1 MLAVRHSDTV
11 RRSIVMRGSGLSAK
25 PKWRSIILGPVLRP
39 AAIRR
44 MSEKM
49 QLTREKPARIG
60 CRPIRD
66 ADIGPLIELLTEGFP
81 DRTAANW
88 ARAMQRLARREVPA
102 PYPRFGYL
110 LEVDDTPVGV
120 VLLIFSTQGKERGS
134 HVRCNISSWY
144 VKDSYRGYASLLS
157 NAAVRHKQV
166 TYINISPGVW
176 TWPIIEAQG
185 FTRYTLWTD
194 CSGSRLQPMGRE
206 LLRPPVP
213 RRRRLRPDSQQG
225 GARHTDCA
233 PRLRLSDVCRYGE
246 GRGQSLHFSSAPHK
260 P

>member
-1 MLAVRHSDTV
+1 MT
-11 RRSIVMRGSGLSAK
+11 
-25 PKWRSIILGPVLRP
+25 RP
-39 AAIRR
+39 
-44 MSEKM
+44 
-49 QLTREKPARIG
+49 KPARIG

-144 VKDSYRGYASLLS
+144 VKDLYRGICISAQQRRCSSQASHLYQHFAWCLDMADHRSARLYAL
-157 NAAVRHKQV
+157 
-166 TYINISPGVW
+166 Y
-176 TWPIIEAQG
+176 
-185 FTRYTLWTD
+185 FWTD
-194 CSGSRLQPMGRE
+194 CSGSRLEPMGRE